1 MRRTQATGTWD
12 VWTKDSTTGI
22 AHNFF
27 HRDSAGVV
35 ADGAKDPKAMIDR
48 FLDAIW
54 MERGLSENTLGA
66 YRADLVA
73 LSQRLDS
80 KSIRLVNAS
89 RADIMDYIAWRVEG
103 GAKPRS
109 TARQLSS
116 FRRFYRYL
124 LREGVVS
131 EDPTVNIAMPKIGR
145 SLPQS
150 LTEQDVDSLL
160 ASPKVAEP
168 LGHRDRTMLEV
179 LYATG
184 VRVSELI
191 NLKLGQINLN
201 QGVLRIVGKGD
212 RERLIPLGDEAQD
225 WIREFIEGPR
235 GEILLERQTEFLF
248 PTRRGDRMTRQA
260 FWHIIKRYAKKAG
273 IVKKLSPHTV
283 RHAFAT
289 HLLNNGAD
297 LRVVQLLLGHSD
309 VSTTQIYTHVARERM
324 KDLHS
329 RHHPRG

>member
-1 MRRTQATGTWD
+1 M
-12 VWTKDSTTGI
+12 
-22 AHNFF
+22 AHNFL
-27 HRDSAGVV
+27 HGSPPQAGPSLS
-35 ADGAKDPKAMIDR
+35 GDPKALIDR

-66 YRADLVA
+66 YRADLMA
-73 LSQRLDS
+73 LNTRLGS
-80 KSIRLVNAS
+80 RSVELPRAG
-89 RADIMDYIAWRVEG
+89 RADILDYIAWRVES

-124 LREGVVS
+124 LREGVLS
-131 EDPTVNIAMPKIGR
+131 EDPTAQIAMPKIGR
-145 SLPQS
+145 ALPQS
-150 LTEQDVDSLL
+150 LTEEEVESLL
-160 ASPKVAEP
+160 GAPLVAEP
-168 LGHRDRTMLEV
+168 LGHRDRAMLEV

-191 NLKLGQINLN
+191 NLKMAQINLN
-201 QGVLRIVGKGD
+201 QGVLRIIGKGD

-225 WIREFIEGPR
+225 WIKEFIEGPR
-235 GEILLERQTEFLF
+235 IEILLERQTEYLF

-273 IVKKLSPHTV
+273 VKKKLSPHTV

-309 VSTTQIYTHVARERM
+309 VSTTQIYTHVARERL
-324 KDLHS
+324 KDLHG

>member
-1 MRRTQATGTWD
+1 M
-12 VWTKDSTTGI
+12 
-22 AHNFF
+22 AHNFL
-27 HRDSAGVV
+27 HRDTATHATKSAQ
-35 ADGAKDPKAMIDR
+35 KDPMTVIDR

-54 MERGLSENTLGA
+54 MERGLSDNTLGA
-66 YRADLVA
+66 YRADLLA

-80 KSIRLVNAS
+80 RGVGLVKAS
-89 RADIMDYIAWRVEG
+89 RADVLDYIAWRVDG

-124 LREGVVS
+124 LREGLIS
-131 EDPTVNIAMPKIGR
+131 DDPTAQIAMPKIGR
-145 SLPQS
+145 ALPQS
-150 LTEQDVDSLL
+150 LTEDEVDALL
-160 ASPKVAEP
+160 GAPNVAEP
-168 LGHRDRTMLEV
+168 LGHRDRAMLEV

-191 NLKLGQINLN
+191 NLKLTQVNLN
-201 QGVLRIVGKGD
+201 QGVLRIIGKGD
-212 RERLIPLGDEAQD
+212 RERLIPLGDEAQEWLRD
-225 WIREFIEGPR
+225 FIEGPR
-235 GEILLERQTEFLF
+235 AEILLERQTEYLF

-260 FWHIIKRYAKKAG
+260 FWHIIKRYGKKAG
-273 IVKKLSPHTV
+273 VRKKLSPHTV

-324 KDLHS
+324 KELHG

>member
-1 MRRTQATGTWD
+1 M
-12 VWTKDSTTGI
+12 
-22 AHNFF
+22 AHNFL
-27 HRDSAGVV
+27 HRDSVGTV
-35 ADGAKDPKAMIDR
+35 ADSAKDPKAMIDR

-73 LSQRLDS
+73 LNQRLQS
-80 KSIRLVNAS
+80 KSVDLVDAG

-124 LREGVVS
+124 LREGVIN

-150 LTEQDVDSLL
+150 LTESDVEALL
-160 ASPKVAEP
+160 AAPKVSEP

-191 NLKLGQINLN
+191 NLKLSQINLN
-201 QGVLRIVGKGD
+201 QGVLRIIGKGD

-225 WIREFIEGPR
+225 WIREFIDGPR
-235 GEILLERQTEFLF
+235 GEILLERQTEYLF

-273 IVKKLSPHTV
+273 ITKKLSPHTV

-324 KDLHS
+324 KELHG

>member
-1 MRRTQATGTWD
+1 M
-12 VWTKDSTTGI
+12 
-22 AHNFF
+22 AHNGLL
-27 HRDSAGVV
+27 RPKGEARLLPRE
-35 ADGAKDPKAMIDR
+35 PKALIDR

-66 YRADLVA
+66 YRADLLA
-73 LSQRLDS
+73 LAQRLEE
-80 KSIRLVNAS
+80 RGVELLHAT
-89 RADIMDYIAWRVEG
+89 RADLLEYIAWRVQG

-124 LREGVVS
+124 LREGLIS
-131 EDPTVNIAMPKIGR
+131 EDPTSQIVMPKIGR
-145 SLPQS
+145 ALPQS
-150 LTEQDVDSLL
+150 LTEEEVDALL
-160 ASPKVAEP
+160 AAPDVSEP
-168 LGHRDRTMLEV
+168 LGHRDRAMLEV

-191 NLKLGQINLN
+191 NLRMSQLNLN
-201 QGVLRIVGKGD
+201 QGVLRIIGKGD

-225 WIREFIEGPR
+225 WLREFLAGPR
-235 GEILLERQTEFLF
+235 AEILLERQTDFIF

-260 FWHIIKRYAKKAG
+260 FWHIIKRYAKKAA
-273 IVKKLSPHTV
+273 IHKKLSPHTV

-324 KDLHS
+324 KELHS

>member
-1 MRRTQATGTWD
+1 M
-12 VWTKDSTTGI
+12 
-22 AHNFF
+22 AHNFMESNAS
-27 HRDSAGVV
+27 RGSASE
-35 ADGAKDPKAMIDR
+35 PKAVIER

-66 YRADLVA
+66 YRADLIA
-73 LSQRLDS
+73 LKRRLDT
-80 KSIRLVNAS
+80 REVDLVGAG
-89 RADIMDYIAWRVEG
+89 RADILDYIAWRVEA

-116 FRRFYRYL
+116 FRRFFRYL
-124 LREGVVS
+124 VREGVIGD
-131 EDPTVNIAMPKIGR
+131 DPTAQIAMPKIGR
-145 SLPQS
+145 ALPQS
-150 LTEQDVDSLL
+150 LTEEEVESLL
-160 ASPKVAEP
+160 GAPNVSEP

-191 NLKLGQINLN
+191 NLKLSQINLN
-201 QGVLRIVGKGD
+201 QGVLRIIGKGD
-212 RERLIPLGDEAQD
+212 RERLIPLGDEAQE
-225 WIREFIEGPR
+225 WLKEFIDGPR
-235 GEILLERQTEFLF
+235 VEILLERQTEYLF

-273 IVKKLSPHTV
+273 IEKHLSPHTV

-309 VSTTQIYTHVARERM
+309 LSTTQIYTHVARERM